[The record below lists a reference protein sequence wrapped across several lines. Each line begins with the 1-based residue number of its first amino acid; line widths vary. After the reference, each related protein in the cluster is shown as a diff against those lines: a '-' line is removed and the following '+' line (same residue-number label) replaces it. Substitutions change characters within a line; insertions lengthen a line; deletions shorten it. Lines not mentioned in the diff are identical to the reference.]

1 MSSDGIP
8 PNDQLIDTLTG
19 IVGADA
25 VITDAEERRFYS
37 TDVYSEGA
45 HCAAVIRPKDAQ
57 TLAKAVSAS
66 TRAGYAVIGRGGG
79 MTYTGGYTPL
89 RADTIMVDVGTLNRI
104 IEINKEDMYITVEA
118 GVTWAQ
124 IYDALKP
131 LGLRLPFFGTFS
143 GIKATVGGGLSNG
156 ALFMG
161 TARYGQ
167 AADCVLG
174 LQVVLADGTI
184 VNTGQA
190 GFRNGKPFYRTY
202 GPDLTGMFTHDGGAF
217 GIKTQASF
225 RLIEWPEAQ
234 DYASFVFPTVDATI
248 LALADIARSGAAE
261 EAYVFD
267 PASTKKGLAGNNLKQ
282 DINTLVKVIGGQG
295 GLLKGLKEGAKLVTA
310 GRDFIDGDV
319 YSIHVVCAGRS
330 DAAVAAD
337 IAEIRARAARQ
348 GGAEIPNS
356 IPKAIRANPF
366 LPLNGVLGPKG
377 DRWAALN
384 AKVPHSVAPAFIKA
398 AEALLD
404 SYKEQMDAKG
414 VFMTRL
420 NIALG
425 SHSYSYEPVFHWF
438 DEWLP
443 VHKRTAEPSHL
454 QKLGPEPKADP
465 EARALVHK
473 IRAEMATLMG
483 DWGASSNQIGKTYP
497 YLQNLEPGA
506 ARLIKAFKAETDR
519 DGQLNPGVLGFS

>member
-1 MSSDGIP
+1 MSPDGNP
-8 PNDQLIDTLTG
+8 ANDRLIDTLKG
-19 IVGADA
+19 ILGADA
-25 VITDAEERRFYS
+25 IITDAEERRYYS

-45 HCAAVIRPKDAQ
+45 TCAAVIQPKTAEL
-57 TLAKAVSAS
+57 LAKAVGAS

-89 RADTIMVDVGTLNRI
+89 RADTIMVDVGAMNRI

-118 GVTWAQ
+118 GVTWSQ
-124 IYDALKP
+124 IYEALKP

-143 GIKATVGGGLSNG
+143 GRKATVGGGLSNG

-167 AADCVLG
+167 AADCVLCM
-174 LQVVLADGTI
+174 QVVLADGTI

-190 GFRNGKPFYRTY
+190 GLRNGKPFYRTY

-217 GIKTQASF
+217 GIKTQATL

-234 DYASFVFPTVDATI
+234 DYGSFVFPDASSTA

-267 PASTKKGLAGNNLKQ
+267 PGSTKKGLAGNNLKQ
-282 DINTLVKVIGGQG
+282 DVNTLIKVVGGQG
-295 GLLKGLKEGAKLVTA
+295 GLLKGLKEGAKLVAA
-310 GRDFIDGDV
+310 GRGFVDGDV

-330 DAAVAAD
+330 AAAVAAD
-337 IAEIRARAARQ
+337 LDEIRARAAKH

-366 LPLNGVLGPKG
+366 LPMNGVLGPKG

-384 AKVPHSVAPAFIKA
+384 AKVPHSQAVPFIKA

-404 SYKEQMDAKG
+404 SYKEQMEAKG
-414 VFMTRL
+414 IFMTRL
-420 NIALG
+420 NIAIG
-425 SHSYSYEPVFHWF
+425 THSYSYEPVFHWF

-443 VHKRTAEPSHL
+443 VHKRTPEPAHL
-454 QKLGPEPKADP
+454 KNLGPEPKADP

-473 IRAEMATLMG
+473 IRAEMAKLMG

-506 ARLIKAFKAETDR
+506 TRLIKAFKSETDR
-519 DGQLNPGVLGFS
+519 DGQLNPGVLGLG